1 MLVMTQDT
9 CLGSPNKPHENGSI
23 AQSELEEDV
32 SPALLAPSMQEE
44 AHVRTHLRV
53 LACSLAL
60 WRQACRLA
68 YLQGSQQQL
77 LRLADDKTLRDGLT
91 TFPFSVDAE
100 EAFAKDQRPGR
111 ARGSL
116 PLLMVVLCGPAGLAC
131 IRSFG
136 QRLEPWSATA
146 MAAAQPP
153 KLPSEASV

>member
-1 MLVMTQDT
+1 MCTPT
-9 CLGSPNKPHENGSI
+9 C
-23 AQSELEEDV
+23 
-32 SPALLAPSMQEE
+32 
-44 AHVRTHLRV
+44 
-53 LACSLAL
+53 ACSRAHSPF

-116 PLLMVVLCGPAGLAC
+116 PLLMVVLCGPAGPAC

-136 QRLEPWSATA
+136 QRLEPWSAPA
-146 MAAAQPP
+146 MAAA
-153 KLPSEASV
+153 